1 MTYITLEELMKQAYH
16 EYFMRIA
23 ELVNFAGICRQAGV
37 NYTNFRQFMTGKYNY
52 MSVEKLAR
60 ICEVIRNIEKIA

>member
-37 NYTNFRQFMTGKYNY
+37 NYTMCF
-52 MSVEKLAR
+52 SSLLCLVE
-60 ICEVIRNIEKIA
+60 